1 MRFVCFLWRGRAF
14 ERPVA
19 RYGVEHVAVLASM
32 LRRHG
37 GHSLTCVH
45 DGVDLPEGVDG
56 IRMPD
61 AVAALP
67 DYIPKV
73 WAWSPE
79 LHAHFTDRIAFIDL
93 DVVILGD
100 LAPALDMEGIG
111 DDVLL
116 WDSAVGEPYNTSL
129 FALVPGAYQDV
140 WTSLTPGRL
149 DLAKRQATRWTGD
162 QSWVAFVLNLT
173 RPTFGED
180 TGVIRYRR
188 SLHRNAPPPG
198 TRAAF
203 LCGPSEPITESQ
215 KSTWIARHWN

>member
-1 MRFVCFLWRGRAF
+1 VTHFVCFLWRGRAF

-32 LRRHG
+32 LQRHG
-37 GHSLTCVH
+37 GHRLTCVH
-45 DGVDLPEGVDG
+45 DGIEPPPGVEG

-67 DYIPKV
+67 DYLPKL

-79 LHAHFTDRIAFIDL
+79 LHKRFTERVAFIDL
-93 DVVILGD
+93 DVVIVGD
-100 LAPALDMEGIG
+100 LAPVIDTD

-129 FALVPGAYQDV
+129 YALRPGHHQEV

-149 DLAKRQATRWTGD
+149 DLAKRQAKRWTGD

-173 RPTFGED
+173 MPTFGED

-188 SLHRNAPPPG
+188 SLHKLDLPAG

-203 LCGPSEPITESQ
+203 FCGPMAPDTEKSQ
-215 KSTWIARHWN
+215 TRWIARHWH

>member
-1 MRFVCFLWRGRAF
+1 MRFLCFLWRGRDF

-19 RYGVEHVAVLASM
+19 RYGVEHVAVLSRM
-32 LRRHG
+32 LARHG
-37 GHSLTCVH
+37 GHRLTCVH
-45 DGVDLPEGVDG
+45 NGFELPPGIDG

-67 DYIPKV
+67 DYLPKL
-73 WAWSPE
+73 WAWSRE
-79 LHAHFTDRIAFIDL
+79 LHAHVTERMTFIDL

-100 LAPALDMEGIG
+100 LAP
-111 DDVLL
+111 VLETDASVRL

-129 FALVPGAYQDV
+129 FTVMPGYGHEV
-140 WTSLTPGRL
+140 WETMSPARV
-149 DLAKRQATRWTGD
+149 DQAKASATRWTGD
-162 QSWVAFVLNLT
+162 QSWVAHVLGPNL
-173 RPTFGED
+173 PTFGED

-203 LCGPSEPITESQ
+203 LCGPGEPITESQ
-215 KSTWIARHWN
+215 RSKWIARHWN